1 MLLGPGTAGARAL
14 VGLASQ
20 SSVKVLGG
28 GHYSMCPLDVDDL
41 SRAILH
47 CCRTQA
53 TGVATHELVG
63 PEPTTYRDL
72 IRKTGR
78 LMSNDVAVG
87 TVPLWTARLGAA
99 IISRIGRGG
108 MTPTV
113 IDVITADD
121 VVQKNA
127 DVDLGVLLTPL
138 SVTLEHLVN
147 V

>member
-1 MLLGPGTAGARAL
+1 
-14 VGLASQ
+14 
-20 SSVKVLGG
+20 
-28 GHYSMCPLDVDDL
+28 
-41 SRAILH
+41 
-47 CCRTQA
+47 
-53 TGVATHELVG
+53 
-63 PEPTTYRDL
+63 
-72 IRKTGR
+72 
-78 LMSNDVAVG
+78 
-87 TVPLWTARLGAA
+87 
-99 IISRIGRGG
+99 